1 MTTLR
6 QLERAFLKAHEAG
19 DTENA
24 KLFADELR
32 RLTAPPVVEE
42 PEPQPQSG
50 LKANFRAGIERLLG
64 DKDAFMAGFG
74 VPGAAE
80 SAAAHRKKA
89 AQIAF
94 TPEFTDQPFEYF
106 KSILGG
112 SLPYMAAPLGIG
124 LAASPLGVPAA
135 IGASGLASAAQ
146 FTGSNL
152 TRQLEEGTRPEDLGL
167 GKAAATAVPQAALD
181 VVGFRYIPGIR
192 KIFGSAGVQIGN
204 KEAAGIVE
212 KYITPAFKAAGI
224 EGGTEAG
231 QQVLERLQAGLSLTD
246 PQARKEYFD
255 SFVGGAVLG
264 GTLSIPGSMLEGT
277 GKPPALTPSPTE
289 TPAAPTSELDA
300 LQPLGNQELLALPAP
315 AQAPQLGY
323 TPPTRMLPAPPEKYD
338 VYKLMESYETLNT
351 SLDPLAEKIEAARAA
366 GENGMARD
374 LMAEY
379 RDNEAKAK
387 ALKAKIEELGG
398 FTESREE
405 LEGAQA
411 KTLKDIDSKIAK
423 LQNTI
428 SEMSRADVRD
438 YDAVE
443 RAEKQLEKLKAQ
455 RDVVEESFSKK
466 QDMLRVKE
474 TPAGE
479 QIPMFG
485 AEEAQPRAGEVL
497 KFKTEKGDEFTAT
510 ELEKAGQGPERR
522 TDVVENERSRIA
534 EKIYALE
541 NSKVPLTEAQA
552 DELAKLQEELG
563 IKDREFKHAQG
574 IGAAAKKAVAQRES
588 VLATRQEELDSL
600 MLDEYNDNLAN
611 TKARE
616 GTLKEDDQQP
626 MDAYNRARHEERL
639 HQAALK
645 VRQLQNEIDALKE
658 GETRKA
664 VKEKL
669 EGQFSSDE
677 LYGNF
682 NILNTAIN
690 NNDQKTIDRI
700 IELRR
705 KADRAAFNAQ
715 HSKLTPREEIYELLK
730 DRIGGILRREKN
742 YDTYEATVDGERV
755 EFSVSEEAAKEITRL
770 RNIVEAPRSR
780 TVNGKKV
787 QVRSLLQQLH
797 DFWDD
802 YNAREEQLTALKKAK
817 APADKIAKKK
827 EQVEKAKA
835 KYQNKFDEVAK
846 YRQQLDAELSKL
858 YKKTGEFAPVEG
870 TKGEPTIKTPRQKQE
885 ELEKLGKSARD
896 TSRQVKTAANIQAGK
911 VKVSEA
917 KVAQELGETMAE
929 YQAFAAPYQ
938 KRLQAKVD
946 QFNKF
951 INTANERLAK
961 LKETLVDANEVAAVE
976 KQLNLATKVRDAVP
990 DENPIEKDKASKKV
1004 NSLQEHL
1011 KVVKTPKEDKY
1022 KLAEANLVKIAKERR
1037 AELDAL
1043 KAELTKVVG
1052 DKAVALGKQHP
1063 DFKAKL
1069 AEAKEEYQESLQ
1081 DSVQEVKSLRTP
1093 QVTRKIAK
1101 LGSVRTSSEESKA
1114 ASQRRQE
1121 AFEADLSEAKGEAFD
1136 YQQRQEAI
1144 ERTNR
1149 KRIAKEGKGTAME
1162 VAMTKAAQEKV
1173 IKEVEAKEKEQG
1185 KFARGVEVESPDLTA
1200 EQIKMLEANNLSGVL
1215 RSIAN
1220 DPKASELNRVVA
1232 ARLAGIL
1239 DATNVV
1245 IKDKLFA
1252 PDGKEVLGEAI
1263 STQIQLSRNGGLSQ
1277 EVLLHEATHAAVE
1290 RVIQMPDS
1298 MLTKEQIIAKREL
1311 MAMFNA
1317 IKNDP
1322 KITSANAKSSLSEF
1336 AAEIF
1341 SNRNLQEQLR
1351 NKKWRGSSLWEGLKS
1366 VILRMLGIKN
1376 PETMLGAALK
1386 SVDLLM
1392 IPSSS
1397 KIGLVEKPANRK
1409 YSAKDIAALHT
1420 GSNSMKQFAEQ
1431 FGPEIKQ
1438 KDRTPE
1444 DVDRIAN
1451 EQLNRMLRDPE
1462 KIIPQADVTAIDWDS
1477 FTRMP
1482 DGRQYSAA
1490 SVDDFFTADP
1500 RVISYASMDGSDQR
1514 QEVNDVNKKRLEDQA
1529 DLITY
1534 LRQNPDYTL
1543 AEQALV
1549 AKAASKYSVIADKDG
1564 RLKVVSIS
1572 KDNLH
1577 PVAVIGHDSANA
1589 IIEELRAGK
1598 GLKDAFI
1605 DGLQK
1610 RVDRNKQLNL
1620 GKQGWKK
1627 FNQITANEAE
1637 ASTTRFTDQEIHDAW
1652 MQTGYAGDE
1661 FGGQE
1666 GLVEQLIN
1674 EGLLPNRRPVS
1685 INKEYDAAVAL
1696 NAGAAGTSW
1705 CTGKDVGTAKEQLQR
1720 GDFYIYYDNGRP
1732 EVAIRMDGKNSIG
1745 EIRGN
1750 TPNQSVSNEQQKI
1763 ATAFL
1768 KKKNFAGAQEYL
1780 DDVEFRSV
1788 MLDAIKTGK
1797 TLTPE
1802 QTIRFFGRAE
1812 GDIKERMS
1820 QTLVSPS
1827 ETFTGGFLEASSLF
1841 GYGTVIDNDVVKE
1854 VDKVFARSAAEAYS
1868 NGYFFMD
1875 EVVFVYSGSEGALVA
1890 HFPTTHMAGAK
1901 RKEFKDKFE
1910 RDTQAMATAMA
1921 SNRAGGAVV
1930 NGKKMAFSSETPEQ
1944 KAESIYNALNRAG
1957 DINFRNPNAFVKFVI
1972 PLKDVKA
1979 LSQISFAAK
1988 ETVELPQLVHVD
2000 TISFGSTDEALIL
2013 PKVKNINE
2021 VLVGGRHR
2029 PNDQTGDNVPIL
2041 AVEDGTQIKKIE
2053 PQAEDRML
2061 LLSGDAFIHD
2071 LKLTAGLNRKTLS
2084 LVAPD
2089 ITRIGSIKNEANTYA
2104 AQSDV
2109 IRALSSVL
2117 PDFARSAQRWV
2128 TLKKDGSFATASED
2142 SGAAKAVQS
2151 YGEDSFKAAA
2161 DPMSKLA
2168 KELYKL
2174 MSPTNT
2180 ARFHATFDTRI
2191 ASQIRFA
2198 TETNDFPLGV
2208 DTSMDADSFLRL
2220 QVNTLLDNR
2229 DIEAAN
2235 KNIGKI
2241 KNVLRSLGVEESEI
2255 GLDAI
2260 KVGEL
2265 TAPELKQDE
2274 DVVDAEY
2281 VEVPEQPRYAPK
2293 DVGVQEEK
2301 PGFFSFRSKEEPT
2314 NMASSFVGTS
2324 KSVKDTLMGN
2334 VLGLTGRVQF
2344 IDRFAALSEAFKKG
2358 KDAGVISSL
2367 EATQGEYYL
2376 RFGEQRS
2383 QYATESLTN
2392 GTMHLKKLAD
2402 GKGYIYESR
2411 PGANMIKVADALSKA
2426 GIKNDTQAEAMFTA
2440 YVAGLRAEKVG
2451 WDKLNLK
2458 DPAES
2463 KAEHAEVM
2471 AYLKQNTQARD
2482 AFVEANKIYQEYNNG
2497 LIDFLVQ
2504 TGAMSQKQAAELKA
2518 LPYVPYYRVR
2528 GDVVELMVD
2537 KERPVRIGNIKDE
2550 PELQQLV
2557 GSNDQIM
2564 PIFTSAVQNT
2574 FILTNMALRNQM
2586 IKDSSFLLHKLGIAS
2601 SIGKS
2606 TKTVV
2611 TNKKE
2616 IEEAAKAGKVIPE
2629 KTKEVSVAPDNP
2641 NIVRFKVNGEDHY
2654 ALINS
2659 NDFGIPA
2666 DLIVKGMEGIKTTL
2680 PFAIKAMGVPADI
2693 LRKFVTRNPAYAIKQ
2708 AIRDPLTAWMT
2719 TGTSGIPVLNGFKEL
2734 SKMVAGRSEEER
2746 KLMASGAI
2754 SSNVFTG
2761 DQRDMDKALRD
2772 VVAGKQGW
2780 TKWMARADAFAMQG
2794 DAATR
2799 AVVYKDSL
2807 AKGLSE
2813 MEALLRTLESM
2824 NFSRRGLS
2832 PSMQAL
2838 SVMIPFFNA
2847 QIQGLDVLYRAFRGE
2862 MPFNEQLEI
2871 RKKLFQRGLMLAA
2884 GTMAYAAMM
2893 QDDEAYKNAK
2903 PEERLANWF
2912 VYIPGEV
2919 EPLKIPIPFELG
2931 YLFKALP
2938 EAVFNMAAEDRKSE
2952 DITNGMGKLLW
2963 QSVPIGMP
2971 QAIKPAV
2978 ELYLNKSFYAGD
2990 IESQR
2995 EQKTMLPTERSRE
3008 TTTELAKL
3016 LGSLTG
3022 DAGITPIGW
3031 DHLTRGYTGGL
3042 GVALVALANPLL
3054 NTEAGDVAKPTKKMH
3069 EQPFIGG
3076 FFQPVEGRGTLDAG
3090 YERMLEIQQA
3100 KGTYTSLLMEG
3111 KRDQAREFLEEYRN
3125 KIAYASLSGS
3135 VQQRLGELSK
3145 MRRNIIASP
3154 MMTEEQKTERVE
3166 KIDKVRNDYVE
3177 KFLSVTD

>member
-1 MTTLR
+1 MPIYDVDIPGRGTFTVNSPGALTDEQAYQAVVR
-6 QLERAFLKAHEAG
+6 QLRADAQ
-19 DTENA
+19 
-24 KLFADELR
+24 
-32 RLTAPPVVEE
+32 PVE

-50 LKANFRAGIERLLG
+50 FKANVRAGIERLLG
-64 DKDAFMAGFG
+64 DKDAFLAGFG
-74 VPGAAE
+74 VEGAAE

-94 TPEFTDQPFEYF
+94 TPEFTDQPFEFF
-106 KSILGG
+106 KSVLGG
-112 SLPYMAAPLGIG
+112 SLPYMAAPLGLG
-124 LAASPLGVPAA
+124 LAAAPLGVPAA
-135 IGASGLASAAQ
+135 IAASGLASAGQ

-152 TRQLEEGTRPEDLGL
+152 SRQLEEGTRPEDLGL

-181 VVGFRYIPGIR
+181 VIGFRYIPGIR
-192 KIFGSAGVQIGN
+192 KIFSSAGVQIGN
-204 KEAAGIVE
+204 KEAAGIVQ
-212 KYITPAFKAAGI
+212 KYITPAFTAAGV
-224 EGGTEAG
+224 EGGTEVG
-231 QQVLERLQAGLSLTD
+231 QQVLERLQAGLAIND
-246 PQARKEYFD
+246 PEARKEYFD

-264 GTLSIPGSMLEGT
+264 GALSIPGSMLEGT
-277 GKPPALTPSPTE
+277 GRPPIQPPTE

-300 LQPLGNQELLALPAP
+300 LQPAGNQELLALPAP
-315 AQAPQLGY
+315 EQLPQLGY

-338 VYKLMESYETLNT
+338 VYKLMDSYETLNA
-351 SLDPLAEKIEAARAA
+351 SLDPLAEKIEAARTA
-366 GENGMARD
+366 GEDDVARS
-374 LMAEY
+374 LIAEY

-405 LEGAQA
+405 IEGTQA
-411 KTLKDIDSKIAK
+411 KTLKDIDAKIAK

-428 SEMSRADVRD
+428 REMSRADVRD

-443 RAEKQLEKLKAQ
+443 KAEKQLEKLKAQ
-455 RDVVEESFSKK
+455 RAVAEESFRKK

-485 AEEAQPRAGEVL
+485 AEEAQPKSTEVL

-510 ELEKAGQGPERR
+510 ELEQAGQGPERP
-522 TDVVENERSRIA
+522 D
-534 EKIYALE
+534 
-541 NSKVPLTEAQA
+541 QA
-552 DELAKLQEELG
+552 VL
-563 IKDREFKHAQG
+563 
-574 IGAAAKKAVAQRES
+574 GAAAKKAVAQRES
-588 VLATRQEELDSL
+588 VLATRREELDSL

-616 GTLKEDDQQP
+616 GTLKEDDRQP
-626 MDAYNRARHEERL
+626 MDSYNRARHEERL

-645 VRQLQNEIDALKE
+645 VRQLENEIDALKE
-658 GETRKA
+658 GKPTKA

-742 YDTYEATVDGERV
+742 YDTYEATINNERV
-755 EFSVSEEAAKEITRL
+755 ELSVSEEAAKEILRL

-797 DFWDD
+797 DLWDD

-827 EQVEKAKA
+827 QQVEKTKA

-846 YRQQLDAELSKL
+846 YRQQLDAELAKL

-896 TSRQVKTAANIQAGK
+896 TSRPVKTAANIQAGK

-951 INTANERLAK
+951 IDTANKRLAK

-976 KQLNLATKVRDAVP
+976 KQLNLAIKVRDAVP

-1004 NSLQEHL
+1004 NSLKEHL

-1022 KLAEANLVKIAKERR
+1022 KLAEANLVKIAKDRR

-1052 DKAVALGKQHP
+1052 EKAIALGKKHP
-1063 DFKAKL
+1063 DFKTKL
-1069 AEAKEEYQESLQ
+1069 AEAKKDYQESLQ

-1101 LGSVRTSSEESKA
+1101 LGSMRTSSEESKS

-1121 AFEADLSEAKGEAFD
+1121 AFEAGQSEAKGEAFD
-1136 YQQRQEAI
+1136 YQQRQESR
-1144 ERTNR
+1144 ERTQR
-1149 KRIAKEGKGTAME
+1149 ARAAKEAKGTAMQ

-1173 IKEVEAKEKEQG
+1173 IKEVEAREKEQG
-1185 KFARGVEVESPDLTA
+1185 KFARGVEVESPDLTP
-1200 EQIKMLEANNLSGVL
+1200 EQVKMLEANNLAGAL

-1232 ARLAGIL
+1232 ARLAGML
-1239 DATNVV
+1239 DATDIVL
-1245 IKDKLFA
+1245 KDKLF
-1252 PDGKEVLGEAI
+1252 DSEGKEVLGEAI

-1290 RVIQMPDS
+1290 RVIQMPNN
-1298 MLTKEQIIAKREL
+1298 MLTKEQIAAKREL
-1311 MAMFNA
+1311 LAMYNA

-1336 AAEIF
+1336 AAEVF
-1341 SNRNLQEQLR
+1341 SNKNLQEQLR
-1351 NKKWRGSSLWEGLKS
+1351 NKKWKGSSLWEGLKS
-1366 VILRMLGIKN
+1366 VILRMLGVKI
-1376 PETMLGAALK
+1376 PENMLGNALK
-1386 SVDLLM
+1386 AVDLLM

-1397 KIGLVEKPANRK
+1397 KVGRAEKPVSRK

-1431 FGPEIKQ
+1431 FGLEIKQ

-1444 DVDRIAN
+1444 DVERIAT

-1462 KIIPQADVTAIDWDS
+1462 KTIPQVDAGALDFAS

-1482 DGRQYSAA
+1482 DGRQYDAT

-1500 RVISYASMDGSDQR
+1500 QIIAYKSMDMSDWI
-1514 QEVNDVNKKRLEDQA
+1514 QEANDVNEKRLEDQA
-1529 DLITY
+1529 ALITY

-1549 AKAASKYSVIADKDG
+1549 AKAASKYSVIADKNG
-1564 RLKVVSIS
+1564 RLKLVTIS
-1572 KDNLH
+1572 DDNLH

-1610 RVDRNKQLNL
+1610 RADRNKQLNL

-1627 FNQITANEAE
+1627 FAQA
-1637 ASTTRFTDQEIHDAW
+1637 DD
-1652 MQTGYAGDE
+1652 
-1661 FGGQE
+1661 
-1666 GLVEQLIN
+1666 
-1674 EGLLPNRRPVS
+1674 
-1685 INKEYDAAVAL
+1685 YDAAVAL

-1705 CTGKDVGTAKEQLQR
+1705 CTAKDVGTAKEQLQR
-1720 GDFYIYYDNGRP
+1720 GDFYIYYDNGVP
-1732 EVAIRMDGKNSIG
+1732 EVAIRMDGKNTIG
-1745 EIRGN
+1745 EVRGR
-1750 TPNQSVSNEQQKI
+1750 TPNQSLSDSQQKI
-1763 ATAFL
+1763 ATKFL
-1768 KKKNFAGAQEYL
+1768 NEKNFAGAQEYL
-1780 DDVEFRSV
+1780 DDAKFRPV

-1812 GDIKERMS
+1812 SSTKERMAE
-1820 QTLVSPS
+1820 TIAYPH
-1827 ETFTGGFLEASSLF
+1827 ETFTRGFLEALSMF
-1841 GYGTVIDNDVVKE
+1841 GYGTVIEDKVVKE

-1875 EVVFVYSGSEGALVA
+1875 DIDFVYSGSEGALVVDL
-1890 HFPTTHMAGAK
+1890 PTTHMAGAK
-1901 RKEFKDKFE
+1901 RKELKDKFE

-1921 SNRAGGAVV
+1921 SKRAQGAVI
-1930 NGKKMAFSSETPEQ
+1930 NGKTLVLSSETLEQ

-1957 DINFRNPNAFVKFVI
+1957 GTERRNPNAFVKFVI

-1979 LSQISFAAK
+1979 LSLISFAGK
-1988 ETVELPQLVHVD
+1988 TNVELPQLVHAD
-2000 TISFGSTDEALIL
+2000 IITFGNTDEALIL

-2021 VLVGGRHR
+2021 VFVGGRR
-2029 PNDQTGDNVPIL
+2029 QPNTETGENIPIL
-2041 AVEDGTQIKKIE
+2041 AVEDGTQIKKLA
-2053 PQAEDRML
+2053 PHGPDRTL
-2061 LLSGDAFIHD
+2061 LLSGDAFIHN
-2071 LKLTAGLNRKTLS
+2071 LNLADNRNTLN

-2089 ITRIGSIKNEANTYA
+2089 ITRIGAVNNEPNTYGT
-2104 AQSDV
+2104 QSDV
-2109 IRALSSVL
+2109 IDALSSTL
-2117 PDFARSAQRWV
+2117 PDFARNAQRWV
-2128 TLKKDGSFATASED
+2128 ALKKDGSFATASED
-2142 SGAAKAVQS
+2142 SGAAKAIQS
-2151 YGEDSFKAAA
+2151 YGEDSFNAAA
-2161 DPMSKLA
+2161 DAMSKLA

-2174 MSPTNT
+2174 MSPTDI
-2180 ARFHATFDTRI
+2180 ARFHEIFDRRI
-2191 ASQIRFA
+2191 ENQTRFA
-2198 TETNDFPLGV
+2198 EDENEFPAGV
-2208 DTSMDADSFLRL
+2208 DISIDADSFLRL
-2220 QVNTLLDNR
+2220 QVRTLVSNR
-2229 DIEAAN
+2229 DVESAN
-2235 KNIGKI
+2235 KNIEKI
-2241 KNVLRSLGVEESEI
+2241 KNVLRSLGVEESNI
-2255 GLDAI
+2255 QLPPLR
-2260 KVGEL
+2260 VGEL
-2265 TAPELKQDE
+2265 TAPELKQE
-2274 DVVDAEY
+2274 ETVVDADY
-2281 VEVPEQPRYAPK
+2281 VEVLEQPRYAPK
-2293 DVGVQEEK
+2293 DVGVREEK
-2301 PGFFSFRSKEEPT
+2301 RGVFSFFSKEEPT
-2314 NMASSFVGTS
+2314 DMASSFVGTS
-2324 KSVKDTLMGN
+2324 KSTKDTLMGN

-2358 KDAGVISSL
+2358 KDAGLISSL

-2383 QYATESLTN
+2383 QYATQALTN
-2392 GTMHLKKLAD
+2392 GSLHLKKLDD

-2411 PGANMIKVADALSKA
+2411 PGANVLQMAEALSKS
-2426 GIKNDTQAEAMFTA
+2426 GIKNDTQAEAMLTA
-2440 YVAGLRAEKVG
+2440 YIAGLRAEKVG

-2458 DPAES
+2458 DPAKS
-2463 KAEHAEVM
+2463 KAEHAQVM
-2471 AYLKQNTQARD
+2471 AYLKENPQAKD
-2482 AFVEANKIYQEYNNG
+2482 AFVEANRIYQEYNNG

-2504 TGAMSQKQAAELKA
+2504 TGAMSEKQAAELKA
-2518 LPYVPYYRVR
+2518 LPYVPYYRIK

-2574 FILTNMALRNQM
+2574 FMLTNMALRNQM
-2586 IKDSSFLLHKLGIAS
+2586 VKDSAFLLRKLGIAS
-2601 SIGKS
+2601 TLDEGSGP
-2606 TKTVV
+2606 
-2611 TNKKE
+2611 
-2616 IEEAAKAGKVIPE
+2616 AG
-2629 KTKEVSVAPDNP
+2629 P
-2641 NIVRFKVNGEDHY
+2641 NTVRFKVKGEDHF
-2654 ALINS
+2654 AVIDS

-2680 PFAIKAMGVPADI
+2680 PFAIKAMGMPADI
-2693 LRKFVTRNPAYAIKQ
+2693 LRKFVTRNPAYALKQ

-2719 TGTSGIPVLNGFKEL
+2719 TGTDGVPILNSFKEL
-2734 SKMVAGRSEEER
+2734 SSMVAGRSEVER

-2761 DQRDMDKALRD
+2761 DQRDMDKAFRD
-2772 VVAGKQGW
+2772 ITAGKPGW
-2780 TKWMARADAFAMQG
+2780 AKLMARADAFAMQG

-2799 AVVYKDSL
+2799 AVVYKDSI
-2807 AKGLSE
+2807 AKGMSE
-2813 MEALLRTLESM
+2813 MEAMLRTLESM

-2838 SVMIPFFNA
+2838 SIMIPFFNA
-2847 QIQGLDVLYRAFRGE
+2847 QIQGLDVLYRAFKGD
-2862 MPFNEQLEI
+2862 MPFSKQLEI
-2871 RKKLFQRGLMLAA
+2871 RKKLFQRGLLLAA
-2884 GTMAYAAMM
+2884 GTVAYAAMM

-2912 VYIPGEV
+2912 VYIPGEE
-2919 EPLKIPIPFELG
+2919 EPLKVPIPFELG

-2938 EAVFNMAAEDRKSE
+2938 EAVFNMGADDRKSE
-2952 DITNGMGKLLW
+2952 DITKGMGKLVAL
-2963 QSVPIGMP
+2963 SNPLSLP
-2971 QAIKPAV
+2971 QAVKPVV
-2978 ELYLNKSFYAGD
+2978 ELYLGKSFFAGD

-2995 EQKTMLPTERSRE
+2995 EVKTMLPTERYRE
-3008 TTTELAKL
+3008 STTELAKL
-3016 LGSLTG
+3016 LGGITG

-3031 DHLTRGYTGGL
+3031 DHLTRGYTGSL
-3042 GVALVALANPLL
+3042 GIALVSLANPLL
-3054 NTEAGDVAKPTKKMH
+3054 NTEAAEVAKPTKKMH
-3069 EQPFIGG
+3069 DTPFIGG
-3076 FFQPVEGRGTLDAG
+3076 MFQPVEGRGTLDAG

-3100 KGTYTSLLMEG
+3100 KGTYDRLLMEG

-3125 KIAYASLSGS
+3125 KIVYASLSGS
-3135 VQQRLGELSK
+3135 VQQQVGTLSK
-3145 MRRNIIASP
+3145 LRRDVIANPFMS
-3154 MMTEEQKTERVE
+3154 EEDKTKRVE
-3166 KIDKVRNDYVE
+3166 QIDKIRNNYVE
-3177 KFLSVTD
+3177 RFLSVTD

>member
-1 MTTLR
+1 M
-6 QLERAFLKAHEAG
+6 KAHEAG

-24 KLFADELR
+24 QILAAELR
-32 RLTAPPVVEE
+32 RLTEPPVVEE
-42 PEPQPQSG
+42 PVPQPQSG
-50 LKANFRAGIERLLG
+50 FKANVRAGIERLLG
-64 DKDAFMAGFG
+64 DKDAFLAGLG
-74 VPGAAE
+74 VEGAAE

-94 TPEFTDQPFEYF
+94 TPEFTDQPFEFF
-106 KSILGG
+106 KSVLGG
-112 SLPYMAAPLGIG
+112 SLPYMAAPLGLG
-124 LAASPLGVPAA
+124 LAATPLGVPAA

-181 VVGFRYIPGIR
+181 VIGFRYIPGIR
-192 KIFGSAGVQIGN
+192 KIFSSAGVQIGN
-204 KEAAGIVE
+204 KEAAGIVQ
-212 KYITPAFKAAGI
+212 KYITPAFKAAGV
-224 EGGTEAG
+224 EGGTEVG
-231 QQVLERLQAGLSLTD
+231 QQVLERLQAGLSIDD
-246 PQARKEYFD
+246 PEARKEYFD

-264 GTLSIPGSMLEGT
+264 GALSIPGSMLEGT
-277 GKPPALTPSPTE
+277 GRPTALAPTSTE
-289 TPAAPTSELDA
+289 TPAAPTSEPDA
-300 LQPLGNQELLALPAP
+300 LQPAGNQELLALPAP
-315 AQAPQLGY
+315 EQVPQLGY

-338 VYKLMESYETLNT
+338 VYKMMDSYETLNA
-351 SLDPLAEKIEAARAA
+351 SLDPLAEKIEAARTA
-366 GENGMARD
+366 GEDDVARS
-374 LMAEY
+374 LIAEY
-379 RDNEAKAK
+379 RDNDAKAK

-405 LEGAQA
+405 IEGTQA

-443 RAEKQLEKLKAQ
+443 KAEKQLEKLKAQ
-455 RDVVEESFSKK
+455 RAAAEESFSEK

-485 AEEAQPRAGEVL
+485 AEEAQPKSAEVL

-510 ELEKAGQGPERR
+510 ELEQAGQGPERP
-522 TDVVENERSRIA
+522 D
-534 EKIYALE
+534 
-541 NSKVPLTEAQA
+541 
-552 DELAKLQEELG
+552 
-563 IKDREFKHAQG
+563 QG
-574 IGAAAKKAVAQRES
+574 VISAAAEKAVAQREN
-588 VLATRQEELDSL
+588 VLATRRGELDSL

-616 GTLKEDDQQP
+616 GTLKEDDRQP

-639 HQAALK
+639 HQATLQ
-645 VRQLQNEIDALKE
+645 VRQLENEIGALKE
-658 GETRKA
+658 GKTTKA

-669 EGQFSSDE
+669 EGQFNSDE

-700 IELRR
+700 IEMRR

-742 YDTYEATVDGERV
+742 YDTYEATINKKRV
-755 EFSVSEEAAKEITRL
+755 ELSVSEEAAKEILRL

-802 YNAREEQLTALKKAK
+802 YNAREEQLTALKKEK
-817 APADKIAKKK
+817 APAGKIAKKK
-827 EQVEKAKA
+827 QQVEKAKE
-835 KYQNKFDEVAK
+835 KYQKKFEEVAA
-846 YRQQLDAELSKL
+846 YRQQLDAELAKL
-858 YKKTGEFAPVEG
+858 YKKSGEFAPVEG

-885 ELEKLGKSARD
+885 ELKKLGKSARD
-896 TSRQVKTAANIQAGK
+896 TSRPVKTAANIQAGK
-911 VKVSEA
+911 VKISEA

-951 INTANERLAK
+951 IDTANERLAK

-976 KQLNLATKVRDAVP
+976 KQLNLAIKVRDAVP

-1004 NSLQEHL
+1004 NSLKEHL

-1022 KLAEANLVKIAKERR
+1022 KLAEANLVKIAKDRR

-1052 DKAVALGKQHP
+1052 EKAVALGKKHP
-1063 DFKAKL
+1063 DFKTKF
-1069 AEAKEEYQESLQ
+1069 AEAKKDYQESLQ

-1101 LGSVRTSSEESKA
+1101 LGSVRTSSEESRS

-1173 IKEVEAKEKEQG
+1173 IKEVEAREKEQG
-1185 KFARGVEVESPDLTA
+1185 KFARGVEVESPDLTP
-1200 EQIKMLEANNLSGVL
+1200 EQVKMLEANNLAGVL

-1245 IKDKLFA
+1245 IKDKLF
-1252 PDGKEVLGEAI
+1252 DSEGKEVLGEAI

-1298 MLTKEQIIAKREL
+1298 MLTKEQIAAKREL
-1311 MAMFNA
+1311 KALFNA

-1322 KITSANAKSSLSEF
+1322 KITSTNAKSSLSEF

-1341 SNRNLQEQLR
+1341 SNKNLQEQLR
-1351 NKKWRGSSLWEGLKS
+1351 NKKWKGSSLWEGLKS
-1366 VILRMLGIKN
+1366 VILRMLGVKI
-1376 PETMLGAALK
+1376 PENMLGNALK
-1386 SVDLLM
+1386 AVDLLM

-1397 KIGLVEKPANRK
+1397 KV
-1409 YSAKDIAALHT
+1409 
-1420 GSNSMKQFAEQ
+1420 
-1431 FGPEIKQ
+1431 
-1438 KDRTPE
+1438 
-1444 DVDRIAN
+1444 
-1451 EQLNRMLRDPE
+1451 
-1462 KIIPQADVTAIDWDS
+1462 
-1477 FTRMP
+1477 
-1482 DGRQYSAA
+1482 
-1490 SVDDFFTADP
+1490 
-1500 RVISYASMDGSDQR
+1500 
-1514 QEVNDVNKKRLEDQA
+1514 
-1529 DLITY
+1529 
-1534 LRQNPDYTL
+1534 
-1543 AEQALV
+1543 
-1549 AKAASKYSVIADKDG
+1549 
-1564 RLKVVSIS
+1564 
-1572 KDNLH
+1572 
-1577 PVAVIGHDSANA
+1577 
-1589 IIEELRAGK
+1589 
-1598 GLKDAFI
+1598 
-1605 DGLQK
+1605 
-1610 RVDRNKQLNL
+1610 
-1620 GKQGWKK
+1620 
-1627 FNQITANEAE
+1627 
-1637 ASTTRFTDQEIHDAW
+1637 
-1652 MQTGYAGDE
+1652 
-1661 FGGQE
+1661 
-1666 GLVEQLIN
+1666 
-1674 EGLLPNRRPVS
+1674 
-1685 INKEYDAAVAL
+1685 
-1696 NAGAAGTSW
+1696 
-1705 CTGKDVGTAKEQLQR
+1705 
-1720 GDFYIYYDNGRP
+1720 
-1732 EVAIRMDGKNSIG
+1732 
-1745 EIRGN
+1745 
-1750 TPNQSVSNEQQKI
+1750 
-1763 ATAFL
+1763 
-1768 KKKNFAGAQEYL
+1768 
-1780 DDVEFRSV
+1780 
-1788 MLDAIKTGK
+1788 
-1797 TLTPE
+1797 
-1802 QTIRFFGRAE
+1802 GRAE
-1812 GDIKERMS
+1812 
-1820 QTLVSPS
+1820 
-1827 ETFTGGFLEASSLF
+1827 
-1841 GYGTVIDNDVVKE
+1841 
-1854 VDKVFARSAAEAYS
+1854 
-1868 NGYFFMD
+1868 
-1875 EVVFVYSGSEGALVA
+1875 
-1890 HFPTTHMAGAK
+1890 
-1901 RKEFKDKFE
+1901 
-1910 RDTQAMATAMA
+1910 
-1921 SNRAGGAVV
+1921 
-1930 NGKKMAFSSETPEQ
+1930 
-1944 KAESIYNALNRAG
+1944 
-1957 DINFRNPNAFVKFVI
+1957 
-1972 PLKDVKA
+1972 
-1979 LSQISFAAK
+1979 
-1988 ETVELPQLVHVD
+1988 
-2000 TISFGSTDEALIL
+2000 
-2013 PKVKNINE
+2013 
-2021 VLVGGRHR
+2021 VL
-2029 PNDQTGDNVPIL
+2029 
-2041 AVEDGTQIKKIE
+2041 
-2053 PQAEDRML
+2053 
-2061 LLSGDAFIHD
+2061 
-2071 LKLTAGLNRKTLS
+2071 
-2084 LVAPD
+2084 
-2089 ITRIGSIKNEANTYA
+2089 
-2104 AQSDV
+2104 
-2109 IRALSSVL
+2109 
-2117 PDFARSAQRWV
+2117 
-2128 TLKKDGSFATASED
+2128 
-2142 SGAAKAVQS
+2142 
-2151 YGEDSFKAAA
+2151 
-2161 DPMSKLA
+2161 
-2168 KELYKL
+2168 
-2174 MSPTNT
+2174 
-2180 ARFHATFDTRI
+2180 
-2191 ASQIRFA
+2191 
-2198 TETNDFPLGV
+2198 
-2208 DTSMDADSFLRL
+2208 
-2220 QVNTLLDNR
+2220 
-2229 DIEAAN
+2229 
-2235 KNIGKI
+2235 
-2241 KNVLRSLGVEESEI
+2241 
-2255 GLDAI
+2255 
-2260 KVGEL
+2260 
-2265 TAPELKQDE
+2265 
-2274 DVVDAEY
+2274 
-2281 VEVPEQPRYAPK
+2281 EQPRYAPK

-2314 NMASSFVGTS
+2314 DMASSFVGTS
-2324 KSVKDTLMGN
+2324 KSAKDTLMGN

-2344 IDRFAALSEAFKKG
+2344 VDRFAALSEAFKKG
-2358 KDAGVISSL
+2358 KDEGLISSL

-2458 DPAES
+2458 DPAKS

-2504 TGAMSQKQAAELKA
+2504 TGAMSEKQAAELKA

-2629 KTKEVSVAPDNP
+2629 KTKEVSIAPANP
-2641 NIVRFKVNGEDHY
+2641 NIVRFKVNGEDHF

-2659 NDFGIPA
+2659 DDFGIPA

-2719 TGTSGIPVLNGFKEL
+2719 TGTSGVPVLNGFKEL

-2847 QIQGLDVLYRAFRGE
+2847 QIQGLDVLYRAFKGD
-2862 MPFNEQLEI
+2862 MPFNDQLEI
-2871 RKKLFQRGLMLAA
+2871 RKKLFQRGLLLAA

-2912 VYIPGEV
+2912 VYIPGEE

-2938 EAVFNMAAEDRKSE
+2938 EAVFNMGAEDRKSE
-2952 DITNGMGKLLW
+2952 DITKGMGKLLL
-2963 QSVPIGMP
+2963 QSVPLSQP
-2971 QAIKPAV
+2971 QAIKPLV
-2978 ELYLNKSFYAGD
+2978 ELYLNKSFFAGD

-2995 EQKTMLPTERSRE
+2995 EVKTMLPTERYRE

-3042 GVALVALANPLL
+3042 GVALVSLANPIL

-3100 KGTYTSLLMEG
+3100 KGTFDRLLTEG
-3111 KRDQAREFLEEYRN
+3111 KRDQAREFLDEYRN
-3125 KIAYASLSGS
+3125 KIAYASLSGT
-3135 VQQRLGELSK
+3135 VQQKLGELSK
-3145 MRRNIIASP
+3145 LRRNIIAHP
-3154 MMTEEQKTERVE
+3154 TMTEEQKTERVE

>member
-64 DKDAFMAGFG
+64 DRDAFLAGFG
-74 VPGAAE
+74 KEGAAE

-89 AQIAF
+89 AQIAY
-94 TPEFTDQPFEYF
+94 TPEITEQPWEYF

-146 FTGSNL
+146 FTGSGL
-152 TRQLEEGTRPEDLGL
+152 TRQLEEGTRPEDLAL
-167 GKAAATAVPQAALD
+167 GKAVAAAVPSAALD

-212 KYITPAFKAAGI
+212 KYITPAFKAAGV

-231 QQVLERLQAGLSLTD
+231 QQVLERLQAGLSITN
-246 PQARKEYFD
+246 PEARKEYFD

-264 GTLSIPGSMLEGT
+264 GALSIPGSMLEGT
-277 GKPPALTPSPTE
+277 GRPSALAPSPTE

-300 LQPLGNQELLALPAP
+300 LQPLGNQQLLALPAP

-351 SLDPLAEKIEAARAA
+351 SLDPLADKIEAARAA
-366 GENGMARD
+366 GENSMARD

-379 RDNEAKAK
+379 RDNEAKAA

-398 FTESREE
+398 FTEFREE
-405 LEGAQA
+405 IEGTQA
-411 KTLKDIDSKIAK
+411 KTLKDIDSKIVK

-428 SEMSRADVRD
+428 NEMSRADVRD

-443 RAEKQLEKLKAQ
+443 KAEKQIEKLKAQ
-455 RDVVEESFSKK
+455 RAVAEESFRRK

-510 ELEKAGQGPERR
+510 ELEKAGQGPERP
-522 TDVVENERSRIA
+522 D
-534 EKIYALE
+534 
-541 NSKVPLTEAQA
+541 
-552 DELAKLQEELG
+552 
-563 IKDREFKHAQG
+563 QG
-574 IGAAAKKAVAQRES
+574 VISAAAKKAVAQRES

-611 TKARE
+611 TNARK

-682 NILNTAIN
+682 NLLNTAIG

-817 APADKIAKKK
+817 ASPEAIAKKK
-827 EQVEKAKA
+827 QQVEKAKA

-846 YRQQLDAELSKL
+846 YRQQLDAELAKL

-885 ELEKLGKSARD
+885 ELNKLGKSARD

-951 INTANERLAK
+951 IATANERLAK

-976 KQLNLATKVRDAVP
+976 KQLKAAIKLRDSVP

-1043 KAELTKVVG
+1043 KAELTKLVG
-1052 DKAVALGKQHP
+1052 EKAVALGKQHP

-1081 DSVQEVKSLRTP
+1081 DSVQEVKSLRTQ

-1121 AFEADLSEAKGEAFD
+1121 AFEADLSEAKGEAFN

-1185 KFARGVEVESPDLTA
+1185 KFARGVEVESPDLTS

-1298 MLTKEQIIAKREL
+1298 MLTKEQVIAKREL

-1351 NKKWRGSSLWEGLKS
+1351 NKKWKGSSLWEGLKS
-1366 VILRMLGIKN
+1366 VILRMLGVKL
-1376 PETMLGAALK
+1376 PENMLGAALK

-1420 GSNSMKQFAEQ
+1420 GSNSMRQFAEQ

-1462 KIIPQADVTAIDWDS
+1462 KIIPQADVKAIDWDS
-1477 FTRMP
+1477 FSRMP
-1482 DGRQYSAA
+1482 DGRQYDA
-1490 SVDDFFTADP
+1490 SNVEDFFTADP
-1500 RVISYASMDGSDQR
+1500 QVIAYASMDPSDQML
-1514 QEVNDVNKKRLEDQA
+1514 EADDVNKKRIQDII
-1529 DLITY
+1529 DLTEY

-1549 AKAASKYSVIADKDG
+1549 AKAASKYSVIADKNG
-1564 RLKVVSIS
+1564 RLKLVTIS
-1572 KDNLH
+1572 DDNLH

-1610 RVDRNKQLNL
+1610 RADRNKQLNL

-1627 FNQITANEAE
+1627 FNQIKPEEVAAESIANLYAEEEIEA
-1637 ASTTRFTDQEIHDAW
+1637 AW
-1652 MQTGYAGDE
+1652 EQTGYDSTYFENDDA
-1661 FGGQE
+1661 
-1666 GLVEQLIN
+1666 LVQQLIN
-1674 EGLLPNRRPVS
+1674 EGLLPDRIPKGS
-1685 INKEYDAAVAL
+1685 NKVMDAAVAL

-1705 CTGKDVGTAKEQLQR
+1705 CTGRDVGTAKEQLNR
-1720 GDFYIYYDNGRP
+1720 GDFYIYYSNGVP
-1732 EVAIRMDGKNSIG
+1732 EVAIRMNGTTSIG

-1750 TPNQSVSNEQQKI
+1750 TPNQSLSNAQQKI
-1763 ATAFL
+1763 ASDFL
-1768 KKKNFAGAQEYL
+1768 KKRSFAGSQDYL
-1780 DDVEFRSV
+1780 DGVEFRKV
-1788 MLDAIKTGK
+1788 MLDAIQTEG

-1802 QTIRFFGRAE
+1802 QTVRFFKAADSTTKQHMAE
-1812 GDIKERMS
+1812 ALEDSKTKI
-1820 QTLVSPS
+1820 T
-1827 ETFTGGFLEASSLF
+1827 TGFLQALPMF
-1841 GYGTVIDNDVVKE
+1841 GYGTYVSDRVVRKVDDVFV
-1854 VDKVFARSAAEAYS
+1854 RSAVNAYKE
-1868 NGYFFMD
+1868 GHFFMD
-1875 EVVFVYSGSEGALVA
+1875 ALTLTGDRNDANSIVSVSLPAPYFSAAQRADIQAQADKIFKKIAADAVA
-1890 HFPTTHMAGAK
+1890 
-1901 RKEFKDKFE
+1901 
-1910 RDTQAMATAMA
+1910 
-1921 SNRAGGAVV
+1921 
-1930 NGKKMAFSSETPEQ
+1930 Q
-1944 KAESIYNALNRAG
+1944 KAESIQISGRTLLLPRGKTPEEKVAY
-1957 DINFRNPNAFVKFVI
+1957 VY
-1972 PLKDVKA
+1972 KA
-1979 LSQISFAAK
+1979 LRRISDGHVSFAAK
-1988 ETVELPQLVHVD
+1988 IKDVKSLGVINFAAKNNIEFEQLVQVTHVYMGQTED
-2000 TISFGSTDEALIL
+2000 ALIL
-2013 PKVKNINE
+2013 PKVKTITE
-2021 VLVGGRHR
+2021 VLVRAED
-2029 PNDQTGDNVPIL
+2029 PSMPIL
-2041 AVEDGTQIKKIE
+2041 SVADGTQIKFVE
-2053 PQAEDRML
+2053 SSRDYATL
-2061 LLSGDAFIHD
+2061 LLAGDARINR
-2071 LKLTAGLNRKTLS
+2071 LTLNADGNTLH
-2084 LVAPD
+2084 LMAPD
-2089 ITRIGSIKNEANTYA
+2089 VTRIDIIDNEPDTRKIANTTLDLFLTTIPA
-2104 AQSDV
+2104 DV
-2109 IRALSSVL
+2109 YSVKRQVVL
-2117 PDFARSAQRWV
+2117 N
-2128 TLKKDGSFATASED
+2128 KDGSITAPED
-2142 SGAAKAVQS
+2142 SALVVSAIKDF
-2151 YGEDSFKAAA
+2151 GEDAYYSVAKQMQSF
-2161 DPMSKLA
+2161 A
-2168 KELYKL
+2168 KELFKL
-2174 MSPTNT
+2174 MTP
-2180 ARFHATFDTRI
+2180 
-2191 ASQIRFA
+2191 
-2198 TETNDFPLGV
+2198 NDFAKFNDNFNTRLARQEEHFGTPSTGIDAEGV
-2208 DTSMDADSFLRL
+2208 L
-2220 QVNTLLDNR
+2220 QFQ
-2229 DIEAAN
+2229 
-2235 KNIGKI
+2235 
-2241 KNVLRSLGVEESEI
+2241 LRSLTTNRDLPELNNVIKKIKEALASVGVAKKDIQFEP
-2255 GLDAI
+2255 LM
-2260 KVGEL
+2260 VGEL
-2265 TAPELKQDE
+2265 TAPELKQE
-2274 DVVDAEY
+2274 ETVVDADY

-2314 NMASSFVGTS
+2314 DMASSFVGTS
-2324 KSVKDTLMGN
+2324 KSAKDTLMGN

-2458 DPAES
+2458 DPAKS

-2586 IKDSSFLLHKLGIAS
+2586 VKDSSFLLHKLGIAS
-2601 SIGKS
+2601 QLGEGSGP
-2606 TKTVV
+2606 T
-2611 TNKKE
+2611 
-2616 IEEAAKAGKVIPE
+2616 G
-2629 KTKEVSVAPDNP
+2629 P
-2641 NIVRFKVNGEDHY
+2641 NTVRFKVKGEDHF

-2719 TGTSGIPVLNGFKEL
+2719 TGTSGVPVLNGFKEL

-2931 YLFKALP
+2931 YVFKALP

-2995 EQKTMLPTERSRE
+2995 EQKTMLPTERYRG

-3042 GVALVALANPLL
+3042 GVALVALANPIL

-3069 EQPFIGG
+3069 EQPFIGA

-3111 KRDQAREFLEEYRN
+3111 KRDQAREFLDEYRN
-3125 KIAYASLSGS
+3125 KIAYASLSGT
-3135 VQQRLGELSK
+3135 VQQKLGELSK
-3145 MRRNIIASP
+3145 LRRNIIAHP
-3154 MMTEEQKTERVE
+3154 TMTEEQKTERVE

>member
-1 MTTLR
+1 MTNLR
-6 QLERAFLKAHEAG
+6 QLERAFMQAYEAG

-24 KLFADELR
+24 RILAEELQ
-32 RLTAPPVVEE
+32 RLTEPPVVEE
-42 PEPQPQSG
+42 PEPQPQAGFQANAKAG
-50 LKANFRAGIERLLG
+50 LERLLG
-64 DKDAFMAGFG
+64 DKDALLAAFG
-74 VPGAAE
+74 KAGAAE

-89 AQIAF
+89 AQIAY
-94 TPEFTDQPFEYF
+94 TPEFTDKPWEFL
-106 KSILGG
+106 KSVAGG
-112 SLPYMAAPLGIG
+112 SLPYMALP
-124 LAASPLGVPAA
+124 LAA
-135 IGASGLASAAQ
+135 GASSLLLPAEIAAAPALGGLTTLGRLVGTGAAGATSAGQ

-167 GKAAATAVPQAALD
+167 GKAFAASVPQAALD
-181 VVGFRYIPGIR
+181 VVGLKYIPGIR
-192 KIFGSAGVQIGN
+192 NLLGRAGIEAGE
-204 KEAAGIVE
+204 KEAKDIVS
-212 KYITPAFKAAGI
+212 KYIIPAFKVAGV
-224 EGGTEAG
+224 EGGTEAA
-231 QQVLERLQAGLSLTD
+231 QQVFERLQAGLSITD
-246 PQARKEYFD
+246 PEARKEYFD
-255 SFVGGAVLG
+255 NFVGGAVLG
-264 GTLSIPGSMLEGT
+264 GALAIPGTMLEGT
-277 GKPPALTPSPTE
+277 RRPAPQPRPE
-289 TPAAPTSELDA
+289 TPPEAPEAPVSELDA
-300 LQPLGNQELLALPAP
+300 LRPISTPDLTALPAP
-315 AQAPQLGY
+315 EKYPQLGY
-323 TPPTRMLPAPPEKYD
+323 TQPTRLLEAPPEKQDIYE
-338 VYKLMESYETLNT
+338 LMGHYETLKN
-351 SLDPLAEKIEAARAA
+351 SLDPLAEKIEAARTA
-366 GENGMARD
+366 GETDMARS
-374 LMAEY
+374 LIAEY
-379 RDNEAKAK
+379 RDNDTKAK
-387 ALKAKIEELGG
+387 ALKTKIEELGG

-405 LEGAQA
+405 IEGAHG

-428 SEMSRADVRD
+428 NEMSRADVRD
-438 YDAVE
+438 YDAVDK
-443 RAEKQLEKLKAQ
+443 AEKQLEKLKAQ
-455 RDVVEESFSKK
+455 RAVAEESFRKK
-466 QDMLRVKE
+466 QGMLRVKE

-485 AEEAQPRAGEVL
+485 AEEQQPKSEEVL
-497 KFKTEKGDEFTAT
+497 KFKTEKGDEYTAT
-510 ELEKAGQGPERR
+510 ELEQAGQGPERP
-522 TDVVENERSRIA
+522 D
-534 EKIYALE
+534 
-541 NSKVPLTEAQA
+541 QA
-552 DELAKLQEELG
+552 VL
-563 IKDREFKHAQG
+563 
-574 IGAAAKKAVAQRES
+574 GAAAKKAVAQRES
-588 VLATRQEELDSL
+588 VLATRRQELDSL
-600 MLDEYNDNLAN
+600 MLDEYNDNLAK

-616 GTLKEDDQQP
+616 GTLKEDDKQP
-626 MDAYNRARHEERL
+626 MDSYNRARHEERL
-639 HQAALK
+639 HQATLQ
-645 VRQLQNEIDALKE
+645 VRQLENEIAALKE
-658 GETRKA
+658 GTPRKT
-664 VKEKL
+664 VGEKA

-742 YDTYEATVDGERV
+742 YDTYEATVGDKRV
-755 EFSVSEEAAKEITRL
+755 EFSVSEEAAKEILRL

-802 YNAREEQLTALKKAK
+802 YNAREEQLTALKKEK

-827 EQVEKAKA
+827 EQVEKAKV
-835 KYQNKFDEVAK
+835 KYQKKFDEVAA
-846 YRQQLDAELSKL
+846 YRQQLDAELAKL
-858 YKKTGEFAPVEG
+858 YKTTGEFAPVAG

-885 ELEKLGKSARD
+885 ELEKLGRSERQ
-896 TSRQVKTAANIQAGK
+896 TSKQVRTAANVQAGK

-917 KVAQELGETMAE
+917 KVAQELGETMDE

-951 INTANERLAK
+951 IDTANERLAK

-976 KQLNLATKVRDAVP
+976 KQLNLAIKVRDAVP

-1004 NSLQEHL
+1004 NSLKEHL

-1022 KLAEANLVKIAKERR
+1022 KLAESNLVKIAKDRR

-1043 KAELTKVVG
+1043 KAELTRVVG
-1052 DKAVALGKQHP
+1052 EKAIALGKQHP
-1063 DFKAKL
+1063 DFKTKL
-1069 AEAKEEYQESLQ
+1069 AEAKKEYQESLQ

-1173 IKEVEAKEKEQG
+1173 IKEVEAREKEQG
-1185 KFARGVEVESPDLTA
+1185 KFARGVEVESPDLTP
-1200 EQIKMLEANNLSGVL
+1200 EQVKMLEANNLAGAL

-1239 DATNVV
+1239 DATNIVL
-1245 IKDKLFA
+1245 KDKLF
-1252 PDGKEVLGEAI
+1252 DSEGKEVLGEAI

-1298 MLTKEQIIAKREL
+1298 MLTKEQLAAKREL
-1311 MAMFNA
+1311 LAMYNA

-1351 NKKWRGSSLWEGLKS
+1351 NKKWKGSSLWEGLKS
-1366 VILRMLGIKN
+1366 VILRMLGVKI
-1376 PETMLGAALK
+1376 PENMLGNALK
-1386 SVDLLM
+1386 TVDLLM

-1397 KIGLVEKPANRK
+1397 KVGRAEKPVSRK

-1420 GSNSMKQFAEQ
+1420 GSNSMRQFAEQ

-1444 DVDRIAN
+1444 DVDRIAVKY
-1451 EQLNRMLRDPE
+1451 LNAMSSSPE
-1462 KIIPQADVTAIDWDS
+1462 KIIPQADVDAVDWDS

-1500 RVISYASMDGSDQR
+1500 RVIAYASMDSSDQML
-1514 QEVNDVNKKRLEDQA
+1514 EADDVNKKRIQDII
-1529 DLITY
+1529 DLTEY

-1549 AKAASKYSVIADKDG
+1549 AKAASKYSVIADKNG
-1564 RLKVVSIS
+1564 RLKLVTIS
-1572 KDNLH
+1572 DDNLH

-1610 RVDRNKQLNL
+1610 RADRNKQLNL

-1627 FNQITANEAE
+1627 FAQAN
-1637 ASTTRFTDQEIHDAW
+1637 D
-1652 MQTGYAGDE
+1652 
-1661 FGGQE
+1661 
-1666 GLVEQLIN
+1666 
-1674 EGLLPNRRPVS
+1674 
-1685 INKEYDAAVAL
+1685 YDAAVAL

-1705 CTGKDVGTAKEQLQR
+1705 CTGRTVGTAKEHLQN

-1732 EVAIRMDGKNSIG
+1732 EVAIRMDGKNAIG

-1750 TPNQSVSNEQQKI
+1750 TPNQSVSDEQQKI

-1780 DDVEFRSV
+1780 DDVEFRPV

-1812 GDIKERMS
+1812 SSTKERMAE
-1820 QTLVSPS
+1820 TIAYPH
-1827 ETFTGGFLEASSLF
+1827 ETFTGGFLEALSMF
-1841 GYGTVIDNDVVKE
+1841 GYGTVIDNDVAKE

-1875 EVVFVYSGSEGALVA
+1875 DTDFVYSGSEGALVVDL
-1890 HFPTTHMAGAK
+1890 PTTYMTGAK
-1901 RKEFKDKFE
+1901 RKEFKDRFQK
-1910 RDTQAMATAMA
+1910 DAHAMATAIA
-1921 SNRAGGAVV
+1921 NSRAEVAVI
-1930 NGKKMAFSSETPEQ
+1930 NGKKLVVSFRDSTEQ
-1944 KAESIYNALNRAG
+1944 KAERIYNALNRTEG
-1957 DINFRNPNAFVKFVI
+1957 TDRRNPNAFVKFVM

-1979 LSQISFAAK
+1979 LSQINFASK
-1988 ETVELPQLVHVD
+1988 VLVELPQLVHAD
-2000 TISFGSTDEALIL
+2000 KIMFGSTDEAFVL

-2021 VLVGGRHR
+2021 VFVGGR
-2029 PNDQTGDNVPIL
+2029 NQANTETGENIPIL
-2041 AVEDGTQIKKIE
+2041 AVEDGTQIGRLEALIGN
-2053 PQAEDRML
+2053 RVL
-2061 LLSGDAFIHD
+2061 LLSGDAFIH
-2071 LKLTAGLNRKTLS
+2071 KLRLADSGSTLN

-2089 ITRIGSIKNEANTYA
+2089 ITRIGVIGNEPSTYGTQEA
-2104 AQSDV
+2104 VVKAVYSTLDGF
-2109 IRALSSVL
+2109 ALNAKRMVS
-2117 PDFARSAQRWV
+2117 
-2128 TLKKDGSFATASED
+2128 LKKDGSFATVSED
-2142 SGAAKAVQS
+2142 VGAEEAVQS
-2151 YGEDSFKAAA
+2151 YGEDSFNAAA
-2161 DPMSKLA
+2161 NSMSKLA

-2174 MSPTNT
+2174 MSPDDV
-2180 ARFHATFDTRI
+2180 ARFHEFFDRRI
-2191 ASQIRFA
+2191 ESQIRFA
-2198 TETNDFPLGV
+2198 EDEGNFPNGI
-2208 DTSMDADSFLRL
+2208 DISMDGDHFLRF
-2220 QVNTLLDNR
+2220 QVRTLVDNR
-2229 DIEAAN
+2229 DVEAAN
-2235 KNIGKI
+2235 KNIERI
-2241 KNVLRSLGVEESEI
+2241 RNVLLSLGVEKSNIELWPI
-2255 GLDAI
+2255 R
-2260 KVGEL
+2260 VGEL
-2265 TAPELKQDE
+2265 TAPELKQE
-2274 DVVDAEY
+2274 ETVVDADY

-2314 NMASSFVGTS
+2314 DMASSFVGTS
-2324 KSVKDTLMGN
+2324 KSTKDTLMGN

-2358 KDAGVISSL
+2358 ADEGVISSL

-2383 QYATESLTN
+2383 QYATQALTSGSL
-2392 GTMHLKKLAD
+2392 HLKKLD
-2402 GKGYIYESR
+2402 GGKGYIYESR
-2411 PGANMIKVADALSKA
+2411 PGANMMKVAEALSKS
-2426 GIKNDTQAEAMFTA
+2426 GIKNDTQAEAMLTA
-2440 YVAGLRAEKVG
+2440 YIAGLRAEKVG
-2451 WDKLNLK
+2451 WEKLNLK
-2458 DPAES
+2458 DPARS

-2471 AYLKQNTQARD
+2471 AYLKQNPQAKD

-2497 LIDFLVQ
+2497 QIDFLVQ
-2504 TGAMSQKQAAELKA
+2504 TGAMSQKDAAALKA
-2518 LPYVPYYRVR
+2518 LPYVPFYRMN
-2528 GDVVELMVD
+2528 GDVIELMVD
-2537 KERPVRIGNIKDE
+2537 KEHPVRIGNIKDE

-2574 FILTNMALRNQM
+2574 FMLTNMALRNQM
-2586 IKDSSFLLHKLGIAS
+2586 VKDSAFLLRKLGIAS
-2601 SIGKS
+2601 KLDEGSGPS
-2606 TKTVV
+2606 
-2611 TNKKE
+2611 
-2616 IEEAAKAGKVIPE
+2616 G
-2629 KTKEVSVAPDNP
+2629 P
-2641 NIVRFKVNGEDHY
+2641 NTVRFKVKGEDHF
-2654 ALINS
+2654 AVIDS

-2680 PFAIKAMGVPADI
+2680 PFAIKAMGMPADI
-2693 LRKFVTRNPAYAIKQ
+2693 LRKFVTRNPAYAVKQ

-2719 TGTSGIPVLNGFKEL
+2719 TGTDGVPILNSFKEL
-2734 SKMVAGRSEEER
+2734 SSMVAGRSEVER

-2754 SSNVFTG
+2754 SSNVLTG

-2772 VVAGKQGW
+2772 VMAGKQGW
-2780 TKWMARADAFAMQG
+2780 AKWMARADAFAMQG

-2807 AKGLSE
+2807 AKGMSE

-2838 SVMIPFFNA
+2838 NIMIPFFNA
-2847 QIQGLDVLYRAFRGE
+2847 QIQGLDVLYRAFKGD
-2862 MPFNEQLEI
+2862 MPYNEQLEI
-2871 RKKLFQRGLMLAA
+2871 RKKLFQRGLLLAA
-2884 GTMAYAAMM
+2884 GTMAYAALM
-2893 QDDEAYKNAK
+2893 QDDEAYKRAK
-2903 PEERLANWF
+2903 PEERLGNWF
-2912 VYIPGEV
+2912 VHIPGEE

-2938 EAVFNMAAEDRKSE
+2938 EAVFNMGAEDEKSE
-2952 DITNGMGKLLW
+2952 DITKGMGKLVAL
-2963 QSVPIGMP
+2963 SNPLSMP
-2971 QAIKPAV
+2971 QAVKPVV
-2978 ELYLNKSFYAGD
+2978 ELYLGKSFFAGD

-2995 EQKTMLPTERSRE
+2995 EQKTMLPTERYRGS
-3008 TTTELAKL
+3008 TTEVAKI
-3016 LGSLTG
+3016 LGSITG

-3042 GVALVALANPLL
+3042 GIALVSLANPLL
-3054 NTEAGDVAKPTKKMH
+3054 NTEAVGVEKPSKKMH
-3069 EQPFIGG
+3069 ETPFVGG
-3076 FFQPVEGRGTLDAG
+3076 LFQPVEGRGTLDAA
-3090 YERMLEIQQA
+3090 YERMLEVQQA
-3100 KGTYTSLLMEG
+3100 KGTFDRLRQEG
-3111 KRDQAREFLEEYRN
+3111 RTEEAREFLDEYRS
-3125 KIAYASLSGS
+3125 KIASASISGS
-3135 VQQRLGELSK
+3135 AQQRLGELAAMK
-3145 MRRNIIASP
+3145 RRVMGMPNMSQEKKDELLERLDAQQVMIA
-3154 MMTEEQKTERVE
+3154 R
-3166 KIDKVRNDYVE
+3166 RL
-3177 KFLSVTD
+3177 LSVTD